1 MSIVIKEFDNRF
13 EEISELCEKFRH
25 AVVESEIED
34 ELGPYYSEN
43 YVKFLYGLLKY
54 KVGAFKDNRLIGV
67 IGSLSFNGLYLD
79 KKVKVA
85 GMGRIAVDP
94 EFWDTNLK
102 NDLIDFMI
110 KKLADEGHD
119 LIYSV
124 LLKKADKFDIELL
137 ENKGFNTIKGRKN
150 SEAYV
155 KILGRDGLDLIK
167 KTRGM
172 NALEYQ
178 AAKLVCGIKDAEIDR
193 GKIKD
198 GKEGD
203 YDQIIEL
210 LNNFSKEFPLSRIW
224 TKQEFKEFMDKI
236 KNINKL
242 DFSDI
247 KKDYPDTPYGHHFK
261 VWEDNNEILGF
272 ALYYIFWARMT
283 KEPVPLGNWVVC
295 AFSSEV
301 EPDEAKAFL
310 STLFR
315 ELKGTAAVINCE
327 LPYYAKKVFGKTGFM
342 GDQRAVNLMIKPLT
356 DKVEGIF
363 EEKIKEYYLSISGF
377 NI

>member
-1 MSIVIKEFDNRF
+1 MSIIIKEFDNRYKD
-13 EEISELCEKFRH
+13 ISELCEKFRH

-43 YVKFLYGLLKY
+43 YAKFLYGQLKY
-54 KVGAFKDNRLIGV
+54 KVGAFKNDKLIGV

-79 KKVKVA
+79 KKVKIG

-94 EFWDTNLK
+94 EFWDTKLK
-102 NDLIDFMI
+102 SDLIDFMI
-110 KKLADEGHD
+110 KKLADDGHD

-124 LLKKADKFDIELL
+124 LLKKADKDDIEVL
-137 ENKGFNTIKGRKN
+137 ENKGFDTIKGRKN
-150 SEAYV
+150 SEAFV

-167 KTRGM
+167 KSRGM

-178 AAKLVCGIKDAEIDR
+178 AAKLLCGIKDAEIER
-193 GKIKD
+193 GQIRNAKI
-198 GKEGD
+198 ED

-210 LNNFSKEFPLSRIW
+210 LNNYSKELPLSKTW
-224 TKQEFKEFMDKI
+224 TKEEFKEFVDKI

-247 KKDYPDTPYGHHFK
+247 KKEYPDTPYGYHFK
-261 VWEDNNEILGF
+261 VWEDNDKILGF
-272 ALYYIFWARMT
+272 ALYYIFWARMI

-295 AFSSEV
+295 AFSNEL
-301 EPDEAKAFL
+301 EPDDAKAFL

-315 ELKGTAAVINCE
+315 ELKGTASVINCE
-327 LPYYAKKVFGKTGFM
+327 LPYYAKKIFSKTGFM

-363 EEKIKEYYLSISGF
+363 REKIKEYYLSISGF